1 MITFKRNAKIKT
13 FCFVRKNLRCRKR
26 NKHDRN
32 HDNINIFTF
41 HGTRR
46 EIKFW
51 EQDVSSISI
60 RNFSFPNGHVMFCL
74 LYMDVDGTSKFNE
87 INVLGFY
94 SFSMR

>member
-1 MITFKRNAKIKT
+1 MIVTMTTSISLHVKDEKE
-13 FCFVRKNLRCRKR
+13 
-26 NKHDRN
+26 H
-32 HDNINIFTF
+32 F

-60 RNFSFPNGHVMFCL
+60 RNFSFPNGHVMLCL
-74 LYMDVDGTSKFNE
+74 LYMDVDGTSTFHG
-87 INVLGFY
+87 IYVLGFY